1 MENCL
6 FILDGDKK
14 QDYNQYVNTIKPEYL
29 NNGRICVSKIPE
41 SDYLK
46 LGEIISKMTGNKIDI
61 KVSGNKGNVNKEELL
76 EAQKIFI
83 DFWEK
88 NVKFLPCD
96 TPEIF
101 LAELDND
108 PNFLDLLKK
117 DKNGKEYFLEKTK
130 HSLRLDEVTSEDI
143 FEEQRRVVS
152 KIDANSELY
161 KGIVN
166 MLKELF

>member
-1 MENCL
+1 MS
-6 FILDGDKK
+6 IKK
-14 QDYNQYVNTIKPEYL
+14 NY
-29 NNGRICVSKIPE
+29 
-41 SDYLK
+41 
-46 LGEIISKMTGNKIDI
+46 
-61 KVSGNKGNVNKEELL
+61 
-76 EAQKIFI
+76 
-83 DFWEK
+83 WEK
-88 NVKFLPCD
+88 NVKFFHCD

-101 LAELDND
+101 LAQKDNN
-108 PNFLDLLKK
+108 PKFLNLLKK

-152 KIDANSELY
+152 KIDANSGLY